1 MSDPTAR
8 RLLWYLFAGSKGGE
22 NRIKIINLLQDTPL
36 NINRMAEAL
45 DLDYKAVQHHVDI
58 LEKNNLVSR
67 MGEKYGIMYFVSN
80 YLESNMDTFREI
92 VTKINKSKIGE
103 NSNTSFHK

>member
-1 MSDPTAR
+1 MSDPAAR

-45 DLDYKAVQHHVDI
+45 NLDYKAVQHHVDV
-58 LEKNNLVSR
+58 LQKNNLVSR

-80 YLESNMDTFREI
+80 YLESNMDSFKEI
-92 VTKINKSKIGE
+92 VNKINKSKSI
-103 NSNTSFHK
+103 

>member
-36 NINRMAEAL
+36 NINRMAEVL
-45 DLDYKAVQHHVDI
+45 DLDYKAVRHHMDV

-80 YLESNMDTFREI
+80 YLESNMDTFNEI
-92 VTKINKSKIGE
+92 ITKINKSK
-103 NSNTSFHK
+103 KD

>member
-1 MSDPTAR
+1 MSDPAAR

-36 NINRMAEAL
+36 NINRMAEVL
-45 DLDYKAVQHHVDI
+45 NLDYKAVQHHVDV
-58 LEKNNLVSR
+58 LQKNNLVLR

-80 YLESNMDTFREI
+80 YLESNMDTFKEI
-92 VTKINKSKIGE
+92 VNKINKSKSI
-103 NSNTSFHK
+103 

>member
-36 NINRMAEAL
+36 NINRMADVL
-45 DLDYKAVQHHVDI
+45 DLDYKAVQHHVDV

-80 YLESNMDTFREI
+80 YLESNMDTFNEI
-92 VTKINKSKIGE
+92 MTKINKSKTKT
-103 NSNTSFHK
+103 N

>member
-22 NRIKIINLLQDTPL
+22 NRIKIINLLQETPL
-36 NINRMAEAL
+36 NINRMADIL
-45 DLDYKAVQHHVDI
+45 NLHYKAVQHHVDV

-80 YLESNMDTFREI
+80 YLEYNMDTFKEI
-92 VTKINKSKIGE
+92 ANKINKQ
-103 NSNTSFHK
+103 N

>member
-1 MSDPTAR
+1 MSDPAAR

-36 NINRMAEAL
+36 NINRMAEVL
-45 DLDYKAVQHHVDI
+45 KLDYKAVQHHVDV
-58 LEKNNLVSR
+58 LQKNNLVSR

-80 YLESNMDTFREI
+80 YLESNMDSFKEI
-92 VTKINKSKIGE
+92 VNKINKSKSI
-103 NSNTSFHK
+103 

>member
-36 NINRMAEAL
+36 NINRMADVL
-45 DLDYKAVQHHVDI
+45 DLDYKAVQHHVDV
-58 LEKNNLVSR
+58 LEKNNLVSH

-80 YLESNMDTFREI
+80 YLESNMDTFNEI
-92 VTKINKSKIGE
+92 ITKINKSKT
-103 NSNTSFHK
+103 N

>member
-36 NINRMAEAL
+36 NINRMAEVL
-45 DLDYKAVQHHVDI
+45 DLDYKAVQHHVDV
-58 LEKNNLVSR
+58 LEKNNLISR

-80 YLESNMDTFREI
+80 YLESNIDTFKEI
-92 VTKINKSKIGE
+92 ITKINKSKTG
-103 NSNTSFHK
+103 

>member
-22 NRIKIINLLQDTPL
+22 NRIKIIHLLQDTPL
-36 NINRMAEAL
+36 NINRMAEVL
-45 DLDYKAVQHHVDI
+45 DLDYKAVQHHVDV

-80 YLESNMDTFREI
+80 YLESNMDTFKEI
-92 VTKINKSKIGE
+92 ITKINKSR
-103 NSNTSFHK
+103 TD

>member
-8 RLLWYLFAGSKGGE
+8 RLLWYLFAGSKGGD

-36 NINRMAEAL
+36 NINRMAEIL
-45 DLDYKAVQHHVDI
+45 NLDYKAVQHHVEV
-58 LEKNNLVSR
+58 LQKNNLVSR

-80 YLESNMDTFREI
+80 YLESNMDTFKEI
-92 VTKINKSKIGE
+92 VSKINKSKSI
-103 NSNTSFHK
+103 

>member
-8 RLLWYLFAGSKGGE
+8 RLLWYLFAGSRGGE
-22 NRIKIINLLQDTPL
+22 NRIKIIHLLQDTPL
-36 NINRMAEAL
+36 NINRMAEVL
-45 DLDYKAVQHHVDI
+45 DLDYKAVQHHVDV

-80 YLESNMDTFREI
+80 YLESNMDTFKEI
-92 VTKINKSKIGE
+92 ITKINKSR
-103 NSNTSFHK
+103 TD

>member
-1 MSDPTAR
+1 MPDPTAR

-22 NRIKIINLLQDTPL
+22 NRVKIINLLQETPL
-36 NINRMAEAL
+36 NINRMAEVL
-45 DLDYKAVQHHVDI
+45 NLDYKAVQHHVDV

-80 YLESNMDTFREI
+80 YLESNIDTYKEI
-92 VTKINKSKIGE
+92 VSKISKSK
-103 NSNTSFHK
+103 KL

>member
-22 NRIKIINLLQDTPL
+22 NRIKIINLLQETPL
-36 NINRMAEAL
+36 NINRMADIL
-45 DLDYKAVQHHVDI
+45 NLDYKAVQHHVDV

-80 YLESNMDTFREI
+80 YLEFNMDTFKEI
-92 VTKINKSKIGE
+92 ANKINKQ
-103 NSNTSFHK
+103 N

>member
-1 MSDPTAR
+1 MSDPAAR

-36 NINRMAEAL
+36 NINRIAEVL
-45 DLDYKAVQHHVDI
+45 NLDYKAVQHHVDV
-58 LEKNNLVSR
+58 LQKNNLVSR

-80 YLESNMDTFREI
+80 YLESNMDTFKEI
-92 VTKINKSKIGE
+92 VNKINKSKSI
-103 NSNTSFHK
+103 

>member
-22 NRIKIINLLQDTPL
+22 NRIKIINLLQETPL
-36 NINRMAEAL
+36 NINRMADIL
-45 DLDYKAVQHHVDI
+45 NLDYKAVQHHVDV

-80 YLESNMDTFREI
+80 YLEYNMDTFKEI
-92 VTKINKSKIGE
+92 ANKINKQ
-103 NSNTSFHK
+103 N

>member
-36 NINRMAEAL
+36 NINRMAEVL
-45 DLDYKAVQHHVDI
+45 DLDYKAVQHHVDV

-80 YLESNMDTFREI
+80 YLESNMDTFTEI
-92 VTKINKSKIGE
+92 MTKINKSKT
-103 NSNTSFHK
+103 N

>member
-1 MSDPTAR
+1 MPDPSAR

-36 NINRMAEAL
+36 NINRMAEVL
-45 DLDYKAVQHHVDI
+45 NLDYKAVQHHVDV
-58 LEKNNLVSR
+58 LQKNNLVSR

-80 YLESNMDTFREI
+80 YLESNMDTFKEI
-92 VTKINKSKIGE
+92 VNKINKSKSI
-103 NSNTSFHK
+103 

>member
-8 RLLWYLFAGSKGGE
+8 RLLWYLFAGTKGGE

-36 NINRMAEAL
+36 NINRMAEVL
-45 DLDYKAVQHHVDI
+45 DLDYKAVQHHVDV

-67 MGEKYGIMYFVSN
+67 IGEKYGIMYFVSN
-80 YLESNMDTFREI
+80 YLESNIDTFKEI
-92 VTKINKSKIGE
+92 VMKIDKSK
-103 NSNTSFHK
+103 TK

>member
-36 NINRMAEAL
+36 NINRMAEVL
-45 DLDYKAVQHHVDI
+45 DLDYKAVRHNVDV

-80 YLESNMDTFREI
+80 YLESNMDTFNEI
-92 VTKINKSKIGE
+92 ITKITKSKAD
-103 NSNTSFHK
+103 

>member
-1 MSDPTAR
+1 MSDPAAR

-36 NINRMAEAL
+36 NINRMAEVL
-45 DLDYKAVQHHVDI
+45 NLDYKAVQHHVDV
-58 LEKNNLVSR
+58 LQKNNLVSR

-80 YLESNMDTFREI
+80 YLESNLDTFKEI
-92 VTKINKSKIGE
+92 VNKINKSKSI
-103 NSNTSFHK
+103 

>member
-22 NRIKIINLLQDTPL
+22 NRIKIINLLQETPL
-36 NINRMAEAL
+36 NINRMADIL
-45 DLDYKAVQHHVDI
+45 NLDYKAVQHHVDV

-80 YLESNMDTFREI
+80 YLESNMDTFKKI
-92 VTKINKSKIGE
+92 ANKINKQ
-103 NSNTSFHK
+103 N